1 MESESP
7 FSRYLNTNYAPSD
20 SEVKQI
26 QAHLVPHSVEASRL
40 EALILELSTQ
50 RDKILHY
57 IDAHQALLSPV
68 RQMPREIVEEI
79 FLACLP
85 THRNAVMSAK
95 EAPLVL
101 ARVCS
106 PWRTIALTTPAL
118 WASLHLPLEYI
129 CDHSLYS
136 PVAKWL
142 QLSGQCPL
150 SLSLVG
156 WRDLERWQAGD
167 PDRRDAVIEDL
178 ARSSDRWHRIEL
190 RFGADKSLLRLPH
203 VYTPKLVAAK
213 ITCNGAELLQTRLL
227 TTPSLREV
235 TLRIPKDF
243 DYYIPQMPIRWDHLT
258 HLTFDSSRMYH
269 NVGLSPS
276 TAINI
281 VQRCPRLI
289 FFKSEFAG
297 VPDSPAAPHV
307 SLPALRELIFCRCSS
322 YVDPDSTRFLLEH
335 LSTPQLRHLQ
345 LPRTARPNEF
355 SIPFLGDL
363 GARLSLLEELNLDL
377 MGLTQA
383 SLVEDLGVL
392 HCLRKLVVVD
402 DDIDG
407 EDDAAATVQGLL
419 EFLGSSQVCPLLR
432 ELQVMECRR
441 LQNGDD
447 VLLELARRR
456 LDASGGHFQR
466 LDVDYYWSTP
476 PIAPE
481 VLEPFAAR
489 GLVISTSCDGDPY
502 PEQPPPET
510 AWTGL
515 DD

>member
-26 QAHLVPHSVEASRL
+26 QAHIIPHFVEASRL

-50 RDKILHY
+50 REKVLHY
-57 IDAHQALLSPV
+57 IDAHQALLSPA

-79 FLACLP
+79 FLACIP

-101 ARVCS
+101 ARICS
-106 PWRTIALTTPAL
+106 AWRTIALTTPAL

-129 CDHSLYS
+129 YDHNLYA

-142 QLSGQCPL
+142 QLSGRCPL

-156 WRDLERWQAGD
+156 WRNLE
-167 PDRRDAVIEDL
+167 
-178 ARSSDRWHRIEL
+178 IEL
-190 RFGADKSLLRLPH
+190 RLGADEGLLRLLH
-203 VYTPKLVAAK
+203 VYAPKLVAAK
-213 ITCNGAELLQTRLL
+213 ITCNGAELLQTSLL

-235 TLRIPKDF
+235 TLRVTRDF
-243 DYYIPQMPIRWDHLT
+243 DQYIPQMPLVWDHLT
-258 HLTFDSSRMYH
+258 HLTFDSSGMYH

-289 FFKSEFAG
+289 FFKSEFTG
-297 VPDSPAAPHV
+297 VPDSLAAPHV
-307 SLPALRELIFCRCSS
+307 SLPALRELIFCHGGSF
-322 YVDPDSTRFLLEH
+322 VNPDSTQFLLEH

-345 LPRTARPNEF
+345 LPRTAPPNEF

-363 GARLSLLEELNLDL
+363 GARLSLLEELILDL

-383 SLVEDLGVL
+383 SLVENLGVL
-392 HCLRKLVVVD
+392 HCLRKLVVFD
-402 DDIDG
+402 DDIDE

-432 ELQVMECRR
+432 ELQIIECRR

-456 LDASGGHFQR
+456 LDGSGGHFQR

-481 VLEPFAAR
+481 VLAPFAAR
-489 GLVISTSCDGDPY
+489 GLVILTSCDGDPY
-502 PEQPPPET
+502 PEKHLLET

-515 DD
+515 DCYPYCRLRSRARSGC